1 MDYEVQLK
9 LQAFLDDELP
19 EAEKRELASLLAREQ
34 EAAGLLG
41 ELRNTRQALAGF
53 ENGIKLPES
62 REFYWSK
69 IQRQIEREPQAAPAE
84 PTASL
89 VARLWRY
96 LMPAAAVAAM
106 AVAALLVYRPTPNRA
121 ETEILL
127 SDADADAMTY
137 RDYDAGA
144 TVVWFSYPADSDS
157 AQKGSPSIVQ

>member
-19 EAEKRELASLLAREQ
+19 EAEKREVANLLARDQ

-69 IQRQIEREPQAAPAE
+69 IQREIERVERPASAPVKTSFA
-84 PTASL
+84 TKL
-89 VARLWRY
+89 RRY

-106 AVAALLVYRPTPNRA
+106 AVAALLVYRPGTITLTA
-121 ETEILL
+121 ETQTLL
-127 SDADADAMTY
+127 SDADAITY
-137 RDYDAGA
+137 RDYDSGA
-144 TVVWFSYPADSDS
+144 TVVWFSYPAENDS
-157 AQKGSPSIVQ
+157 AQKESSTIVQ